1 MKNLSFF
8 SIIISVFIFTGCSK
22 TADNSAAS
30 NSATSLWPLKAG
42 NTWVFQDSIYDA
54 TGALTYSYSDSTF
67 ITNQTTNNSG
77 MTFFGLND
85 STGWFGAS
93 SFVGV
98 DGSNTSLYLI
108 DNNNADAYVFF
119 SLNPPDGYLTDSTSF
134 ESNSSNAGADGLYGF
149 KNTFNINCYTCYK
162 NQENVT
168 DENGNVT
175 YATVYYVSPGVG
187 VVRVEEYSTD
197 TSNGSNALYL
207 DYSQTLVS
215 YKLN

>member
-1 MKNLSFF
+1 MKNISFF
-8 SIIISVFIFTGCSK
+8 SIIISALIFTGCSK
-22 TADNSAAS
+22 TADNTAAA

-42 NTWVFQDSIYDA
+42 NSWVYQDSSYDA
-54 TGALTYSYSDSTF
+54 NGALTDSYSDSTF
-67 ITNQTTNNSG
+67 ITNQTTNANG
-77 MTFFGLND
+77 INFFGFDD

-93 SFVGV
+93 SFAGV

-108 DNNNADAYVFF
+108 DSTNTDAYIFF

-134 ESNSSNAGADGLYGF
+134 ESNSSNAGSDGLFGF
-149 KNTFNINCYTCYK
+149 KNTFNINGYTCYK

-168 DENGNVT
+168 DENGNIT

-187 VVRVEEYSTD
+187 VVRIEEYSTD
-197 TSNGSNALYL
+197 TNNVLYL